1 LYGLV
6 QQLEGKERNLLQLDT
21 LAQLLL
27 NRSDQRF
34 LVVASYGTIYRLTNT
49 VCEPFTPLHL
59 LHVSPIRHPA
69 LVHGGVT
76 ALTFDNLL
84 GWLSFLD
91 ERPNVLTAYLHVDFK
106 APLPTATTALVE
118 VHMEKQEGRKLF
130 FVGSIK
136 SLDGVV
142 TYSTC
147 TSLFVV
153 PKDQK
158 MFEKQSHSNSNNNDS
173 TSAPQV

>member
-1 LYGLV
+1 V
-6 QQLEGKERNLLQLDT
+6 
-21 LAQLLL
+21 
-27 NRSDQRF
+27 
-34 LVVASYGTIYRLTNT
+34 
-49 VCEPFTPLHL
+49 L
-59 LHVSPIRHPA
+59 LHIAHANTSVTHFCSFFHIYVYMYILIRHPA

-106 APLPTATTALVE
+106 APLPTATTAAVE

-136 SLDGVV
+136 SLDGAV

-158 MFEKQSHSNSNNNDS
+158 MFEQQSSSNGTDNA
-173 TSAPQV
+173 TSVAQV

>member
-1 LYGLV
+1 V
-6 QQLEGKERNLLQLDT
+6 QQLEGKHWRITLRSSCRRVVLLHI
-21 LAQLLL
+21 AH
-27 NRSDQRF
+27 
-34 LVVASYGTIYRLTNT
+34 ANT
-49 VCEPFTPLHL
+49 VSLAFTTSLICIYIIF
-59 LHVSPIRHPA
+59 IRHPA

-106 APLPTATTALVE
+106 APLPTATTAAVE

-136 SLDGVV
+136 SLDGAV

-158 MFEKQSHSNSNNNDS
+158 MFEQQSSSNGVDNA
-173 TSAPQV
+173 TSVAQA